1 MRDCW
6 RAGVELQSTSVC
18 MRYPHSHM
26 RSQPGSSLS
35 KSKSCLLL
43 LLTSLQCCSIIVY
56 AKLMYNFGRRS
67 RSNEVEQVQL
77 VQSIRSGYL
86 QEWLNRLDRQINLV
100 RGSSSLRGRA
110 AEERVEEAAQVI
122 DSVRQSISSLLQ

>member
-1 MRDCW
+1 MCNTM
-6 RAGVELQSTSVC
+6 LCYVC
-18 MRYPHSHM
+18 D
-26 RSQPGSSLS
+26 
-35 KSKSCLLL
+35 
-43 LLTSLQCCSIIVY
+43 
-56 AKLMYNFGRRS
+56 RRN
-67 RSNEVEQVQL
+67 RSNEAEQVQL

-122 DSVRQSISSLLQ
+122 DSVRRSISSLLQ

>member
-1 MRDCW
+1 
-6 RAGVELQSTSVC
+6 
-18 MRYPHSHM
+18 M
-26 RSQPGSSLS
+26 RSQPGLSLS
-35 KSKSCLLL
+35 KSKSCLLVTFIL
-43 LLTSLQCCSIIVY
+43 LQYSSLIVSN
-56 AKLMYNFGRRS
+56 AKLMYNCDRRN
-67 RSNEVEQVQL
+67 RSNEAEQVQL

-122 DSVRQSISSLLQ
+122 DSVRRSISSLLQ

>member
-1 MRDCW
+1 
-6 RAGVELQSTSVC
+6 
-18 MRYPHSHM
+18 M

-43 LLTSLQCCSIIVY
+43 LLTSLQFCSIIVY

-122 DSVRQSISSLLQ
+122 DSVRQSISSLLL